1 MTITIVYQYFGTK
14 NSGWSTRFYDFAIE
28 WVRKGYDVRIITS
41 PYYKSDIKTNRF
53 YTNKSIDGIKISL
66 INTPDSNLHS
76 FWRRAINSL
85 IFSITTS
92 ILVLFDRAD
101 TIIFSSG
108 PVTVLIPFFFK
119 RVFSRKQLV
128 VEHRDLWPDGAIEM
142 GLLNGWKA
150 KGADIVVNWCN
161 QRADQV
167 VVCSDG
173 MRDILKARGIKLLNT
188 IPHGCDLTLRNLEE
202 EIILPDWTEGA
213 IVFLYAGSLGLMDA
227 VDEALDGFIK
237 SDLNENCHF
246 VILGSGAD
254 EDCLKHKATQSAK
267 SNKIHFY
274 GLVSKNV
281 MAQWYRI
288 AHASFVLFKNY
299 PILSSSS
306 PNKLFDS
313 LVFGVPIIQN
323 TSGWIQELVLSKE
336 IGYNVH
342 FGVSESMKN
351 AIEFSVSNSK
361 EHFLKSKNAQ
371 KLAIQSL
378 SRDEMANKYVQ
389 IFNAK

>member
-1 MTITIVYQYFGTK
+1 M
-14 NSGWSTRFYDFAIE
+14 
-28 WVRKGYDVRIITS
+28 
-41 PYYKSDIKTNRF
+41 
-53 YTNKSIDGIKISL
+53 
-66 INTPDSNLHS
+66 
-76 FWRRAINSL
+76 NSL
-85 IFSITTS
+85 IFSISTS
-92 ILVLFDRAD
+92 ILVLFDRAN
-101 TIIFSSG
+101 TIVFSSG

-150 KGADIVVNWCN
+150 KVADIIVNWCN

-173 MRDILKARGIKLLNT
+173 MRDVLKARGIKSLNT
-188 IPHGCDLTLRNLEE
+188 IPHGCDLTLRNLQE
-202 EIILPDWTEGA
+202 EITLPDWTESA
-213 IVFLYAGSLGLMDA
+213 IIFLYAGSLGLMDA
-227 VDEALDGFIK
+227 VDDALDGFIK
-237 SDLNENCHF
+237 SNLNENCHL

-323 TSGWIQELVLSKE
+323 TSGWIQSLVLNKN
-336 IGYNVH
+336 IGYNVR
-342 FGVSESMKN
+342 FGHSESMKN
-351 AIEFSVSNSK
+351 AIERSLCDSK
-361 EHFLKSKNAQ
+361 EHSLKSKNART
-371 KLAIQSL
+371 LAIQSL
-378 SRDEMANKYVQ
+378 SRNEMANKYIQ